1 MNHQKNTIR
10 KYLLVFISILILSC
24 NTDTIEEH
32 PDRVAVVNGEYDLGW
47 LINHYMIYPKSER
60 NVNRAGIV
68 ELSWIVTKEGVVK
81 DVTAFVIT
89 DDQHAASAI
98 ARKRI
103 QEKEVLK
110 LNQPILENLMYS
122 VELLKFIPALKDG
135 ILAAAISIVAPVCGL
150 RPVRAARSR
159 TEKVPKPTRATCSPL
174 FNSSVTASIKESNA
188 RPAAALEISALA
200 AIVSTS

>member
-32 PDRVAVVNGEYDLGW
+32 PDRVAVVNAAYDLGW

-81 DVTAFVIT
+81 DVTAFIIT

-135 ILAAAISIVAPVCGL
+135 KAVNSKMKTSIEFVL
-150 RPVRAARSR
+150 
-159 TEKVPKPTRATCSPL
+159 
-174 FNSSVTASIKESNA
+174 I
-188 RPAAALEISALA
+188 
-200 AIVSTS
+200 

>member
-24 NTDTIEEH
+24 NTDTIEED
-32 PDRVAVVNGEYDLGW
+32 PDRIAVVNAEYDLGW
-47 LINHYMIYPKSER
+47 LINHYMIYPKSEH

-103 QEKEVLK
+103 QGKEVLK

-135 ILAAAISIVAPVCGL
+135 KAVNSKMKTSIEFVL
-150 RPVRAARSR
+150 
-159 TEKVPKPTRATCSPL
+159 
-174 FNSSVTASIKESNA
+174 I
-188 RPAAALEISALA
+188 
-200 AIVSTS
+200 